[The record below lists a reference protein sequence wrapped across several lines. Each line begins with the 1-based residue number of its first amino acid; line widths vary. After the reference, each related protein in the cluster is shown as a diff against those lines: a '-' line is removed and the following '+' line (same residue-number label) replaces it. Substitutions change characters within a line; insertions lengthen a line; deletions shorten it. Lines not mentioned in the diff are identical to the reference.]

1 MKDLELNVHGFVISS
16 SQDDGGITIK
26 SDLIK
31 SNDTDPLYLGAVK
44 AVETMICAS
53 FKAGAD
59 VCAPSFLE
67 AVEVAVGAI
76 FDGYN
81 KNNVTTDLI
90 EIHKYTRMNAIIER
104 DVVINV
110 PESTW
115 LKVMKE
121 VDSEQ
126 GALDVLSQQ
135 NHCHIASDSVNV
147 VDTNAIFESS
157 IDVIYK

>member
-1 MKDLELNVHGFVISS
+1 MKDLELNVHGFVISNS
-16 SQDDGGITIK
+16 EDGSGITIK

-31 SNDTDPLYLGAVK
+31 SNDTNPLYLGAVK

-53 FKAGAD
+53 FKAGVD

-67 AVEVAVGAI
+67 AIEVAVGAI

-81 KNNVTTDLI
+81 KNSVTTDLI

-110 PESTW
+110 AENIW
-115 LKVMKE
+115 LKIME
-121 VDSEQ
+121 EADSEEN
-126 GALDVLSQQ
+126 ALEILSQS
-135 NHCHIASDSVNV
+135 NDSHIASDVINI
-147 VDTNAIFESS
+147 VDTNATFESS
-157 IDVIYK
+157 IDIIY

>member
-1 MKDLELNVHGFVISS
+1 MKDLELNVHGFVISTS
-16 SQDDGGITIK
+16 EDDSGTTIK

-31 SNDTDPLYLGAVK
+31 SNDINPLYLGAVK

-90 EIHKYTRMNAIIER
+90 EIHKYTRMNAIIVR

-110 PESTW
+110 AENIW
-115 LKVMKE
+115 LKIME
-121 VDSEQ
+121 EAASEES
-126 GALDVLSQQ
+126 ALEILSQR
-135 NHCHIASDSVNV
+135 NDSHIASDVINV
-147 VDTNAIFESS
+147 VDTNATFESS
-157 IDVIYK
+157 IEVIY